1 LNYKHISLFLLALT
15 SLSACQQPVVHVYH
29 ESLSDLQRFQLKQQ
43 FDQQQINYEFT
54 ELATPDKYNTPHLLY
69 FPGDV
74 TEAYIQ
80 NIEQIVRGLG
90 FDRFDSQVFSR
101 TGHYYTRGNLGLY
114 FPSAHSQ
121 RVLPELLFS
130 HNCGNTDFRIH
141 IKTNGQWTAID
152 SPDDLKGLTLEWE
165 FNEPFL
171 TLRRYFDDGTYQ
183 QQAYQAKQHQVR
195 TLQGYKP
202 AVTYEVLGH
211 RTYSFS
217 LFNCDLQAIFAD

>member
-1 LNYKHISLFLLALT
+1 LNLKHLSTSIIGLLV
-15 SLSACQQPVVHVYH
+15 LSACQQPVVHIYH
-29 ESLSDLQRFQLKQQ
+29 EGLSDTQRFQLKQQ
-43 FDQQQINYEFT
+43 FEQQQIRYEFT
-54 ELATPDKYNTPHLLY
+54 ELATPDKYSTPHLLY

-80 NIEQIVRGLG
+80 NVERIVRGLG
-90 FDRFDSQVFSR
+90 FDRFDSQVFSH
-101 TGHYYTRGNLGLY
+101 TGHYYTKGNLGLY
-114 FPSAHSQ
+114 FPSAYSE
-121 RVLPELLFS
+121 RVLPELLFA
-130 HNCGNTDFRIH
+130 HNCGDQDFQVN
-141 IKTNGQWTAID
+141 IKTNGQWTAMN
-152 SPDDLKGLTLEWE
+152 SPVDIKGLKLEWE
-165 FNEPFL
+165 FSEPFL
-171 TLRRYFDDGTYQ
+171 TLRRHFDDGTYQ